1 MEARLDRPTDEGS
14 SDSAAARLAPQ
25 TASSPVVAD
34 STQGSAVEEECPRV
48 TEKPG
53 TSERSG
59 AGTREG
65 VPEGKG
71 AVDDDGGQD
80 KREGT
85 PVQQT
90 GDSPKA
96 SGVLLASPVRDSGG
110 VVSPLVVKRGPGRPR
125 KDGSSPVQR
134 KKLSSHSFPG
144 RPRVRSRKPSLL
156 SLAGSSGQT
165 PPSGSLLERSP
176 APYEMDLE
184 HSAQPPLTPQAST
197 SMSDS
202 AHYDQ
207 PGPGE
212 SPHDKQ
218 DELSPE
224 GSERVCALC
233 NLGDGRS
240 MGQGKLVRFE
250 PTLGFQPFRRA
261 AKLVQRAPSSSEERA
276 SASQGSTTPPLRRGG
291 KGLRL
296 SRGKPFSRLSAEF
309 KPPSSTEEMLT
320 VGFAEEPDVGTLFEP
335 SGHTYVHRNCAAWSE
350 GVCPGE
356 DDSLIH
362 VDKAVFYGMS
372 QICSGCQKY
381 GASIR
386 CHLPDCGLIFHF
398 PCAAAY
404 GCFQDMKALILLC
417 PSHAD
422 KAVSY
427 VGSQANCQSCE
438 EMVSVPELLFCTVCG
453 AHYHGFCL
461 DPPVGVTPTSRLGW
475 QCPDCK
481 TCQGC
486 RRAGDDARLLTCD
499 VCDKAFHVY
508 CVKPMVANVPKHGW
522 KCQSCRVCGDCGS
535 RTPGSGPSSRWHM
548 NYSVCDSCYQ
558 QRNKGVAC
566 PLCGKA
572 YRQFSNRADMAQC
585 TVCRKFI
592 HVECDSQL
600 ASSPKDGDYVCPV
613 CSNMRQQAALS
624 LSGKS
629 ELSVRLRVPA
639 SDGSPDYM
647 YGSQRDIASCGND
660 DSRSS
665 NDNDVLQT
673 SSGGMQSPE
682 NESKFPPPSHHSLGK
697 PPFARFPGKRRF
709 GVGRARASSGKFAAK
724 RRAKAVELRR
734 KRGPKP
740 KLKPYYPCWNI
751 SQGATA
757 GPPEAKDKQ
766 DESQNKMVL
775 FSAKDD
781 FVLSQVSGLVG
792 GGHCNGCTFNSI
804 QFISTSK

>member
-1 MEARLDRPTDEGS
+1 MNTGTRRQFTAAFKRKVIEFAEVNGNMAAQRQFGVSEKSVRYWRNQKSKLSVCNARKTSFRGRRAVHPELEDK
-14 SDSAAARLAPQ
+14 
-25 TASSPVVAD
+25 VAD
-34 STQGSAVEEECPRV
+34 FVREYRAKSLPVNAELIRSKAVELARE
-48 TEKPG
+48 
-53 TSERSG
+53 
-59 AGTREG
+59 AGLSKKDF
-65 VPEGKG
+65 KG
-71 AVDDDGGQD
+71 
-80 KREGT
+80 
-85 PVQQT
+85 
-90 GDSPKA
+90 SI
-96 SGVLLASPVRDSGG
+96 
-110 VVSPLVVKRGPGRPR
+110 
-125 KDGSSPVQR
+125 
-134 KKLSSHSFPG
+134 
-144 RPRVRSRKPSLL
+144 
-156 SLAGSSGQT
+156 
-165 PPSGSLLERSP
+165 
-176 APYEMDLE
+176 Y
-184 HSAQPPLTPQAST
+184 
-197 SMSDS
+197 
-202 AHYDQ
+202 
-207 PGPGE
+207 
-212 SPHDKQ
+212 
-218 DELSPE
+218 
-224 GSERVCALC
+224 
-233 NLGDGRS
+233 
-240 MGQGKLVRFE
+240 
-250 PTLGFQPFRRA
+250 
-261 AKLVQRAPSSSEERA
+261 
-276 SASQGSTTPPLRRGG
+276 
-291 KGLRL
+291 
-296 SRGKPFSRLSAEF
+296 
-309 KPPSSTEEMLT
+309 
-320 VGFAEEPDVGTLFEP
+320 
-335 SGHTYVHRNCAAWSE
+335 W
-350 GVCPGE
+350 
-356 DDSLIH
+356 
-362 VDKAVFYGMS
+362 
-372 QICSGCQKY
+372 ICSGCQKY

-438 EMVSVPELLFCTVCG
+438 EMVSMPELLFCTVCG

-461 DPPVGVTPTSRLGW
+461 DPPVVVTPTSRLGW

-486 RRAGDDARLLTCD
+486 RRAGDEARLLTCD

-600 ASSPKDGDYVCPV
+600 VSSPKDGDYVCPV
-613 CSNMRQQAALS
+613 CCNMRQQAALS

-647 YGSQRDIASCGND
+647 YSSQKDIASCGND

-665 NDNDVLQT
+665 NDYDVLQQT

-740 KLKPYYPCWNI
+740 KLKPYYPCWNV
-751 SQGATA
+751 SQ
-757 GPPEAKDKQ
+757 
-766 DESQNKMVL
+766 S
-775 FSAKDD
+775 
-781 FVLSQVSGLVG
+781 
-792 GGHCNGCTFNSI
+792 
-804 QFISTSK
+804 